1 MFCEASP
8 ASSGSRYVVSTCGCR
23 YLVPGGEVLNYDNF
37 DIWIEAASDNRYRV
51 IVLPPSGVPEYLSD
65 NVLSPDLLSRL
76 AAFDKNES
84 TREDL
89 KEVGLHLFNSLFHG
103 TILNKFN
110 VAFGKIQDN
119 DSMGLRIR
127 LLIAPPAIAA
137 LPWELL
143 YDPDR
148 DRFLATW
155 NKTPVTRFLKIS
167 EGNRQLA
174 IKPPVR
180 VLVAIPGV
188 SGLDVAAEERIVRS
202 AFKELESKG
211 LVHLEFMSGRVS
223 ATTIANRLNEGPPF
237 HIFHFIGH
245 GCFKKGEE
253 EGYLLV
259 NPDSETEDAEEYEP
273 PQMDQ
278 LEGLCAEDFADLFM
292 NHPSMKL
299 VVLNSC
305 QGAQVSSIKPL
316 AGVVPKLFGREIPAV
331 VAMQYPIYDDAALR
345 FSSQFYRTLC
355 KGYERGLIDAAV
367 TSARN
372 LMHLKARNEL
382 SFATPVLFMRSDS
395 GAIFDL
401 KEKEP
406 APIPVSV
413 TLGPGGG
420 ALVVGDGP
428 ASNPVGI
435 VTSIVARLWR
445 AITAPIRL
453 LSEAPRLRAV
463 KDAHDE
469 TLKTLE
475 TKKGAAGTLEEVAEL
490 EDEIQQERRE
500 VETINSHL
508 SGVVKA
514 TIRITRTALALSLIV
529 LLASTFGLFNVVG
542 IDDYFQKLS
551 YNYLRSERL
560 GNRSFGDDQIRVI
573 LVDQNTRVEGFPSS
587 SRIDDRPYHA
597 ELINA
602 LAQAGARVVALDIFL
617 NGTSDWDQKLATAI
631 AQASQSGTQVIIGT
645 NGVESTGEPSTPVPE
660 MLREPLKDR
669 LGNIRS
675 VPEQAGYRRIV
686 RAVSLGEEITSGPR
700 QQISDQGLSIA
711 PSFVLEAIRQ
721 FRRRPDNPPATP
733 FFNNADNT
741 IRLVDKQTVFSIPV
755 DSEDLAYYFGVPDV
769 DRLKTEFDRVS
780 STYQSVYG
788 QRNNPEAL
796 REFRGKLVMIGYEA
810 EDMHYVNGVRQI
822 PGVQIQAAVASNI
835 LQGVHLKHLSGLK
848 NYLVILMMVALG
860 WALQSSRLRRFSIS
874 LPFESRVLKKLI
886 TIPLPLMIV
895 TLLYLVAIYLI
906 YSRTLWVVD
915 MTYHIA
921 ALFFSYWAAGWLRQ
935 TRSQAFA
942 SSPTAQ
948 TSERKDVIG
957 HA

>member
-1 MFCEASP
+1 
-8 ASSGSRYVVSTCGCR
+8 
-23 YLVPGGEVLNYDNF
+23 LNYDNF

-65 NVLSPDLLSRL
+65 NILSPDLLSRL

-89 KEVGLHLFNSLFHG
+89 KKVGVHLFNSLFHG

-119 DSMGLRIR
+119 ESMGLRIR

-155 NKTPVTRFLKIS
+155 NKTPVTRFIKNS

-211 LVHLEFMSGRVS
+211 LVHLEFMPGRVS
-223 ATTIANRLNEGPPF
+223 ATTIANKLNEGPPF

-245 GCFKKGEE
+245 GCFKTGEE

-278 LEGLCAEDFADLFM
+278 LEWLCAEDFADLFM

-299 VVLNSC
+299 IVLNSC
-305 QGAQVSSIKPL
+305 KGAQVSSIKPL

-420 ALVVGDGP
+420 ALMGGDGP
-428 ASNPVGI
+428 TSSPVGI
-435 VTSIVARLWR
+435 VTSIVARLWW
-445 AITAPIRL
+445 AITAPVRL
-453 LSEAPRLRAV
+453 VSEAPRLRAV

-475 TKKGAAGTLEEVAEL
+475 TRKGAAGTFEEAVEL
-490 EDEIQQERRE
+490 EHEIQQERRE

-514 TIRITRTALALSLIV
+514 TMRITRTALALSLIV

-560 GNRSFGDDQIRVI
+560 GGRSFGDDQIRVI
-573 LVDQNTRVEGFPSS
+573 LVDKNTRIGSFPNPKTS
-587 SRIDDRPYHA
+587 DDRPYHA
-597 ELINA
+597 EMIDA
-602 LAQAGARVVALDIFL
+602 LAQAGASVVALDIFPEES
-617 NGTSDWDQKLATAI
+617 TPSDEKLATAI
-631 AQASQSGTQVIIGT
+631 TQASQKGTQVIMGT
-645 NGVESTGEPSTPVPE
+645 VGVYPTGEPRTRVPE
-660 MLREPLKDR
+660 TLQEPLRDK
-669 LGNIRS
+669 LGNIES
-675 VPEQAGYRRIV
+675 AYIAAGFRPAV
-686 RAVSLGEEITSGPR
+686 RAVKLGDAISEGPR
-700 QQISDQGLSIA
+700 QQTSAQGRSVA
-711 PSFVLEAIRQ
+711 PSFVIEAIRQ
-721 FRRRPDNPPATP
+721 FKRQPRSQPPSV
-733 FFNNADNT
+733 FFNENDNT
-741 IRLVDKQTVFSIPV
+741 VRLVDKDTVFPIPV
-755 DSEDLAYYFGVPDV
+755 DGEGMLYYFGVPDF
-769 DRLKTEFDRVS
+769 DKLSNEFARVTS
-780 STYQSVYG
+780 IYQDIYPKRDDPKV
-788 QRNNPEAL
+788 QEA
-796 REFRGKLVMIGYEA
+796 FRGKIVMIGYEVDR
-810 EDMHYVNGVRQI
+810 DMHYVNGVRRM

-835 LQGVHLKHLSGLK
+835 LQRVHLRSLSTLQ
-848 NYLVILMMVALG
+848 NFLVILMMVALG
-860 WALQSSRLRRFSIS
+860 WILQTSRLRRFSIK

-895 TLLYLVAIYLI
+895 TLLYLAAIYLI
-906 YSRTLWVVD
+906 YSRTSWVVG

-921 ALFFSYWAAGWLRQ
+921 ALFFSYWTASLLRE
-935 TRSQAFA
+935 TRANSFA
-942 SSPTAQ
+942 SLPPAPSLD
-948 TSERKDVIG
+948 RKDVIE

>member
-1 MFCEASP
+1 M
-8 ASSGSRYVVSTCGCR
+8 
-23 YLVPGGEVLNYDNF
+23 NYNNF
-37 DIWIEAASDNRYRV
+37 DIWIEAENDNRYRV

-65 NVLSPDLLSRL
+65 KILSPEILARL
-76 AAFDKNES
+76 AAFDQNES

-89 KEVGLHLFNSLFHG
+89 KEVGLHLFNCLFRG

-127 LLIAPPAIAA
+127 LLIAAPAIAA

-174 IKPPVR
+174 INPPVR
-180 VLVAIPGV
+180 VLVAIPSV
-188 SGLDVAAEERIVRS
+188 SGLDVAEEERIVRS

-223 ATTIANRLNEGPPF
+223 ATTIANKLNEGPPF

-245 GCFKKGEE
+245 GCFKTGEE

-259 NPDSETEDAEEYEP
+259 NPDSETEDPEEYEP
-273 PQMDQ
+273 PQMEQ
-278 LEGLCAEDFADLFM
+278 LEWLCAEDFADLFM

-299 VVLNSC
+299 IVLNSC
-305 QGAQVSSIKPL
+305 KGAQVSSTKPL
-316 AGVVPKLFGREIPAV
+316 SGVVPKLFSREIPAV
-331 VAMQYPIYDDAALR
+331 VAMQYPIFDDAALR

-372 LMHLKARNEL
+372 LMHVKARNEL

-406 APIPVSV
+406 EPLRVGVSV
-413 TLGPGGG
+413 GGGGG
-420 ALVVGDGP
+420 AMVIGSGGDLGG
-428 ASNPVGI
+428 V
-435 VTSIVARLWR
+435 VTSLASTLWR
-445 AITAPIRL
+445 RTTAPVRL

-475 TKKGAAGTLEEVAEL
+475 TKKGTAGTLEEVAEL
-490 EDEIQQERRE
+490 EREIEQERLE
-500 VETINSHL
+500 VETINRRL
-508 SGVVKA
+508 SGVVRA
-514 TIRITRTALALSLIV
+514 TMRITRAALAISLIIF
-529 LLASTFGLFNVVG
+529 LASVFGLFNVVG

-560 GNRSFGDDQIRVI
+560 GGRSFGDDQIRVI
-573 LVDQNTRVEGFPSS
+573 LVDQNTRVDGFPSP
-587 SRIDDRPYHA
+587 SRIDDRVYHA

-602 LAQAGARVVALDIFL
+602 LAQAGASVVALDIFL
-617 NGTSDWDQKLATAI
+617 KDPSPQWDEKLARAI
-631 AQASQSGTQVIIGT
+631 TQASQNGTQVIMGT

-660 MLREPLKDR
+660 TLREPLKDR

-675 VPEQAGYRRIV
+675 VPEQAGYRRV
-686 RAVSLGEEITSGPR
+686 VSAVSLGEEISSGPR
-700 QQISDQGLSIA
+700 QQTSDQGRSIA

-721 FRRRPDNPPATP
+721 FRRRPDSPPATL
-733 FFNNADNT
+733 FFNNDDNT
-741 IRLVDKQTVFSIPV
+741 IRLVDNQTVFSIPV
-755 DSEDLAYYFGVPDV
+755 DREDMAYYFGVPDV
-769 DRLKTEFDRVS
+769 DELNTEFARVS
-780 STYQSVYG
+780 STYQDVYSK
-788 QRNNPEAL
+788 RNDSEAL
-796 REFRGKLVMIGYEA
+796 RDFRGKLVMIGYKA
-810 EDMHYVNGVRQI
+810 EDMHYVNGVRQM

-860 WALQSSRLRRFSIS
+860 WALQSSTLRRFSIQ
-874 LPFESRVLKKLI
+874 LPFASRVLKKFI
-886 TIPLPLMIV
+886 TIPLPLLIV

-921 ALFFSYWAAGWLRQ
+921 ALFFSYWAAGLLRE
-935 TRSQAFA
+935 TRSHAFA
-942 SSPTAQ
+942 SLPSAQ